1 MHCKMLATRTCMA
14 HIVHRRARYKAGI
27 SHKNSKT
34 EANPGLAPSYH
45 AAAIQPHRLL
55 TASYG
60 QAACEANRGPA
71 LS

>member
-14 HIVHRRARYKAGI
+14 HSAQAPPICKAGI

-45 AAAIQPHRLL
+45 AAAIQPHQLL